1 MFANF
6 TMGII
11 GSFSC
16 LVLKHVSSYRKL
28 TDMNEN
34 RPMFRIIP
42 AYLLKIACKIVYSAF
57 AEAQSHLHTVLGPS
71 QCE

>member
-6 TMGII
+6 TMGIL

-28 TDMNEN
+28 TNMNEN
-34 RPMFRIIP
+34 RPMFRRIIP
-42 AYLLKIACKIVYSAF
+42 AYLLKIACKIIYS
-57 AEAQSHLHTVLGPS
+57 VKNYDK
-71 QCE
+71 